1 MSLMT
6 DADMADDEA
15 NYVMTEYEQGRA
27 GDNVVAEAEYPCGCL
42 APKKSRRWPA
52 GSGSMDPIATIRRIG
67 GVRRPNVIPSLS
79 RDRRQAR

>member
-1 MSLMT
+1 MSMT

-42 APKKSRRWPA
+42 AQKVETAA
-52 GSGSMDPIATIRRIG
+52 GWQWVDGPDCDDPTHRGRG
-67 GVRRPNVIPSLS
+67 KG
-79 RDRRQAR
+79 